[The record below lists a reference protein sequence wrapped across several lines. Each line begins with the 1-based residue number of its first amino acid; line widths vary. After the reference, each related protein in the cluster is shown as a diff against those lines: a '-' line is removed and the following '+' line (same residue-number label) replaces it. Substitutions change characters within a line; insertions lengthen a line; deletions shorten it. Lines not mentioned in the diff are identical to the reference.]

1 MPGTVITFYS
11 YKGGVGRSFAV
22 ANIAVILAQW
32 GARVLAVD
40 WDIEAPGLNHFFAEA
55 APSHPAG
62 VLDFI
67 EDCRKGEPRSWDAY
81 ATPLTLQDGTQGLK
95 LMPAMASSGADYTD
109 RVQHLDW
116 DELYDE
122 HKFGARLEAMRAQWV
137 EEFDFV
143 LVDSRTGVTDF
154 SGLTTVQLPDVLAFM
169 FTANAQSLE
178 GCANIARRA
187 MDARRKLPVNRPAL
201 LPLAIPARFE
211 QREEYERA
219 QQWRARFA
227 RDLAPFFDRWRPVS
241 ADPVKLVD
249 HLTIPYVPRWTF
261 GEDLSALQEPAGT
274 AGTRTTSQ
282 AVSFALETIAAL
294 LAQGFAKVDLL
305 VSSRDE
311 YVHAA
316 RASIRSRRAAS
327 LKSAKVFC
335 SYPGGDIPM
344 MDTIANTLSAAGF
357 DPLSIE
363 KPDIGSD
370 VSAAITTAIEGA
382 DAYVIVVGP
391 TQSQWQAVEIAAI
404 LRQTLRSDQRK
415 PIIPVILPGS
425 EKTFQSSRLADFQAL
440 KLDPAQGSVAHQLSP
455 MIERLKPLLEGETEI
470 FAA

>member
-40 WDIEAPGLNHFFAEA
+40 WDLEAPGLNHFFAEA

-169 FTANAQSLE
+169 
-178 GCANIARRA
+178 
-187 MDARRKLPVNRPAL
+187 RKA
-201 LPLAIPARFE
+201 
-211 QREEYERA
+211 
-219 QQWRARFA
+219 
-227 RDLAPFFDRWRPVS
+227 S
-241 ADPVKLVD
+241 K
-249 HLTIPYVPRWTF
+249 
-261 GEDLSALQEPAGT
+261 
-274 AGTRTTSQ
+274 
-282 AVSFALETIAAL
+282 
-294 LAQGFAKVDLL
+294 
-305 VSSRDE
+305 
-311 YVHAA
+311 AA
-316 RASIRSRRAAS
+316 RTSPVGLWTRAAS
-327 LKSAKVFC
+327 CRSTDLLCCHLPSPRASSSGRNMSVP
-335 SYPGGDIPM
+335 SSGARVLPG
-344 MDTIANTLSAAGF
+344 
-357 DPLSIE
+357 
-363 KPDIGSD
+363 
-370 VSAAITTAIEGA
+370 
-382 DAYVIVVGP
+382 
-391 TQSQWQAVEIAAI
+391 
-404 LRQTLRSDQRK
+404 TLRR
-415 PIIPVILPGS
+415 
-425 EKTFQSSRLADFQAL
+425 SSIAGA
-440 KLDPAQGSVAHQLSP
+440 PSAP
-455 MIERLKPLLEGETEI
+455 TP
-470 FAA
+470 

>member
-32 GARVLAVD
+32 GARVLVVD
-40 WDIEAPGLNHFFAEA
+40 WDIEAPGLNHYFAGA

-67 EDCRKGEPRSWDAY
+67 EDCRKGRPRSWDAY
-81 ATPLTLQDGTQGLK
+81 TTSLALQDGTQGLK
-95 LMPAMASSGADYTD
+95 LMPAMASSGEDYTD

-122 HKFGARLEAMRAQWV
+122 HKFGARLEAVRAQWV

-154 SGLTTVQLPDVLAFM
+154 SGLTTAQLPDVLAFM
-169 FTANAQSLE
+169 FTANAQSLG

-201 LPLAIPARFE
+201 LPLPIPARFE

-219 QQWRARFA
+219 QQWRTRFA
-227 RDLAPFFDRWRPVS
+227 SELAPFLDRWRPVY
-241 ADPVKLVD
+241 ADPVKLID
-249 HLTIPYVPRWTF
+249 QLTIPYVPRWTF
-261 GEDLSALQEPAGT
+261 GEELSVLQEPAGS
-274 AGTRTTSQ
+274 AGTRTTGQ

-294 LAQGFAKVDLL
+294 LAQGFGKVDLL

-316 RASIRSRRAAS
+316 RTSIQDRRAAN
-327 LKSAKVFC
+327 LKAAKVFC
-335 SYPGGDIPM
+335 SYPGGDVPLM
-344 MDTIANTLSAAGF
+344 NAIANALSAATF
-357 DPLSIE
+357 KPLSIE
-363 KPDIGSD
+363 KPDSGSD
-370 VSAAITTAIEGA
+370 TSGAITTAIEGA
-382 DAYVIVVGP
+382 DAYVIVMGP

-415 PIIPVILPGS
+415 PVVPLILPGG
-425 EKTFQSSRLADFQAL
+425 EKTFYSSRLADFQAL
-440 KLDPAQGSVAHQLSP
+440 KLDPTQGSVAQQLAP
-455 MIERLKPLLEGETEI
+455 MIQRLTPVLEGKTEV

>member
-1 MPGTVITFYS
+1 MAGTVITFYS

-40 WDIEAPGLNHFFAEA
+40 WDIEAPGLNHYFAAA
-55 APSHPAG
+55 APSHSAG

-81 ATPLTLQDGTQGLK
+81 TSSLSLQDGTQGLK

-122 HKFGARLEAMRAQWV
+122 HKFGARLEAVRAQWV
-137 EEFDFV
+137 QEFDFV

-154 SGLTTVQLPDVLAFM
+154 SGLTTAQLPDVLAFM
-169 FTANAQSLE
+169 FTANAQSLG

-187 MDARRKLPVNRPAL
+187 METRRKLPVNRPAL
-201 LPLAIPARFE
+201 LPLPIPARFE

-219 QQWRARFA
+219 QQWRMRFA
-227 RDLAPFFDRWRPVS
+227 SDLAPFFDRWRPINC
-241 ADPVKLVD
+241 DPVKLID
-249 HLTIPYVPRWTF
+249 HLTVPYVPRWTF
-261 GEDLSALQEPAGT
+261 GEDLSVLQEPAGT
-274 AGTRTTSQ
+274 TGTRSPSQ

-316 RASIRSRRAAS
+316 RASIQDRRSAS

-335 SYPGGDIPM
+335 SFSSGDIPVM
-344 MDTIANTLSAAGF
+344 EAIANLLSAAALK
-357 DPLSIE
+357 PISIE
-363 KPDIGSD
+363 KPDIGLD
-370 VSAAITTAIEGA
+370 VSAAITTAIERA
-382 DAYVIVVGP
+382 DAYVIVMGP
-391 TQSQWQAVEIAAI
+391 TQSRWQAVEIAAI

-415 PIIPVILPGS
+415 PIIPVVLPGG
-425 EKTFQSSRLADFQAL
+425 EKTFHSSRLADFQAL
-440 KLDPAQGSVAHQLSP
+440 KLDPAQESLAQQLSP
-455 MIERLKPLLEGETEI
+455 MIERLKPLLEGKTEI